1 MLAVEASLSSS
12 PTLESDKQYSLNTK
26 CVFLTY
32 KNGKKLHIVM
42 VPTSSCE
49 RERGKH
55 NRRYLHSGIAGLV
68 DDYRFS
74 SLIHIVIHSK
84 VSCHSVYEHPLI

>member
-1 MLAVEASLSSS
+1 MLAMEASLSSS

-32 KNGKKLHIVM
+32 KNRKNYTVM
-42 VPTSSCE
+42 VPTSSYE